1 MSNENEILIVLG
13 SKRYASNSDKDV
25 WVQAPLIGDRRT
37 MVEGDRS
44 VSLNLAEQFNTE
56 RQTSDVFRLSGKIT
70 NIFNNIVSGKTTY
83 SPYRNNLYYTN
94 AIANATS
101 NIPPNPSVAWEGYPQ
116 FDEFTMAR
124 DATVP
129 GHRTFIPKSS
139 TTYNWG
145 TYVSYAF
152 SSDTQQAMAY
162 TNEDYNVTNNFIAS
176 DGIPF
181 VIDTSSFNGK
191 SLVYF
196 ICGTNHNLTAGEW
209 VELSIPSNPTGLGGK
224 NVFQVYDIG
233 NGNYGSEKNVF
244 SIYNLKFPTTQTT
257 TGTFGTFKRITNV
270 QNSGETKSIYY
281 VRLHKILTNPE
292 DCNIVQAGF
301 ENNPFYKKTK
311 LEYSALTPNQI
322 QRVSTK
328 EGSKSFTFTFNKD
341 VSINGL
347 KDNNGKPVIE
357 LFVTMIERG
366 YMGWFNPPAIN
377 QNGSQTGLDIGW
389 GFNFL
394 KNSIDTW
401 WDHNSLLNKDNI
413 PLGSYEQPAGSGQFF
428 YYNDFLNVGD
438 VIKGDFCEYNYMEQK
453 EYVVSPMYHKYSFNP
468 TYFYDNST
476 INYPSGYVYEPH
488 FSIPIR
494 VFSDYVEYGSKE
506 TVDNIPVYAWYS
518 QYEDTFVWRDLYTYG
533 FIDGDG
539 LGVDYPFI
547 NGAHY
552 PFNSVLFLQK
562 PIQRTNKV
570 NTTLINQPANDDCE

>member
-1 MSNENEILIVLG
+1 M
-13 SKRYASNSDKDV
+13 
-25 WVQAPLIGDRRT
+25 
-37 MVEGDRS
+37 
-44 VSLNLAEQFNTE
+44 
-56 RQTSDVFRLSGKIT
+56 
-70 NIFNNIVSGKTTY
+70 
-83 SPYRNNLYYTN
+83 
-94 AIANATS
+94 
-101 NIPPNPSVAWEGYPQ
+101 
-116 FDEFTMAR
+116 
-124 DATVP
+124 
-129 GHRTFIPKSS
+129 
-139 TTYNWG
+139 
-145 TYVSYAF
+145 
-152 SSDTQQAMAY
+152 
-162 TNEDYNVTNNFIAS
+162 
-176 DGIPF
+176 
-181 VIDTSSFNGK
+181 
-191 SLVYF
+191 
-196 ICGTNHNLTAGEW
+196 
-209 VELSIPSNPTGLGGK
+209 
-224 NVFQVYDIG
+224 
-233 NGNYGSEKNVF
+233 
-244 SIYNLKFPTTQTT
+244 
-257 TGTFGTFKRITNV
+257 
-270 QNSGETKSIYY
+270 
-281 VRLHKILTNPE
+281 
-292 DCNIVQAGF
+292 QAGF

-468 TYFYDNST
+468 IYFYDNST

-488 FSIPIR
+488 ISIPIR

-552 PFNSVLFLQK
+552 PFKSVLFLQK